1 MPTVY
6 RFRVTFEDYDE
17 VTRDIEIK
25 STQFFHD
32 FLHCIQTSIGFD
44 DVKASSFYMS
54 NDNWIKG
61 QEISTLKRKNKFG
74 EESILMEKAR
84 LCDFIADPH
93 QKIYY
98 HYDHDSNWTFMIELM
113 KILPTDDAT
122 KTYPVCIKSAGVA
135 PRQYII
141 TTPVKTITN
150 EDGLEEMIEEDDLEE
165 ESEKVDSLMADVET
179 GVDMDEIEGMSEE
192 GEEDTLS
199 GEEDDEDAEMNFDD
213 ADEDQKEEY

>member
-17 VTRDIEIK
+17 VTRDIEVK
-25 STQFFHD
+25 STQFFSD
-32 FLHCIQTSIGFD
+32 LHTCIQSAIGFD
-44 DVKASSFYMS
+44 NSKPSSFYMS

-61 QEISTLKRKNKFG
+61 QEISTIIRKNKAG
-74 EESILMEKAR
+74 DESVLMEKSR

-98 HYDHDSNWTFMIELM
+98 LSDHDSNWTFMIELM

-122 KTYPVCIKSAGVA
+122 KTYPICIKSAGAA

-150 EDGLEEMIEEDDLEE
+150 DDGSEEIIEEDDLDDEAE
-165 ESEKVDSLMADVET
+165 KIESIIGEVET
-179 GVDMDEIEGMSEE
+179 GVDMDEIDGMGEE
-192 GEEDTLS
+192 GEDDTET
-199 GEEDDEDAEMNFDD
+199 GDEEDAEMNFDD
-213 ADEDQKEEY
+213 VDEDQKDDY

>member
-25 STQFFHD
+25 STQYFSD
-32 FLHCIQTSIGFD
+32 LHTCIQTAIGFD
-44 DVKASSFYMS
+44 NLKPSSFYMS

-61 QEISTLKRKNKFG
+61 QEISTIIRKNKAG
-74 EESILMEKAR
+74 EESVLMEKSR

-98 HYDHDSNWTFMIELM
+98 LSDHDSNWTFMIELM

-122 KTYPVCIKSAGVA
+122 KTYPICIKSVGVA
-135 PRQYII
+135 PRQYVI

-150 EDGLEEMIEEDDLEE
+150 DDGSEEIIEDDDLEDE
-165 ESEKVDSLMADVET
+165 VEKEDNILGDVET
-179 GVDMDEIEGMSEE
+179 GVDMDEMDGMGEE
-192 GEEDTLS
+192 GEDDAET
-199 GEEDDEDAEMNFDD
+199 GEEEDAEMNFDD
-213 ADEDQKEEY
+213 ADEDQKDDY